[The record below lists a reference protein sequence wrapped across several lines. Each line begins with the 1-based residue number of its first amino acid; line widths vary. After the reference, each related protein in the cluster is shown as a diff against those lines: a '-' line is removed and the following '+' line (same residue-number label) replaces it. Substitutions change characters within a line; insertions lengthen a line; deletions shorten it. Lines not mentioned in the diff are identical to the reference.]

1 MGYAMS
7 HRVLRRVAASAALAI
22 ALVATPRPPSAQP
35 TRPAPPSVDYDDQDD
50 RRSDFWERALDP
62 ASEKYDGLVER
73 AATLL
78 RETDRDS
85 LGQAGQLL
93 RDAIKLAPDRPL
105 AHLWTG
111 RLADRLGDHAGC
123 AQAIARALDL
133 APDLDAPGGA
143 EPTEWAAHYELA
155 VCRARSGKYEAA
167 IEGLRR
173 ILGRARGREV
183 AIYQRL
189 GECYMALGRLDE
201 AVEAFRQGIRLSPY
215 SAELGFGL
223 AVAHD
228 RDDDAAQSRDA
239 LQSAL
244 ARDPRAGSLVAVG
257 RIWIPRADAPYYL
270 GLAALGGDDHPRAVL
285 HFRRYLAAAGEG
297 PWSRRARA
305 HYEEAVSGAI
315 AGRGLAVRGSA
326 TIDQA
331 RAAAI
336 IGKADGG
343 LQACLRKA
351 PDLIVRVS
359 ITAVVPIKGKSA
371 DTTGAMKPGVRVLVQ
386 EPSDTPS
393 ADVRAA
399 IACAEGVARKVALP
413 RPTGAPGT
421 YITAEFDVVAR

>member
-1 MGYAMS
+1 VS
-7 HRVLRRVAASAALAI
+7 HRFLRRTAAGAALAL
-22 ALVATPRPPSAQP
+22 ALVVTPRPPSAQP
-35 TRPAPPSVDYDDQDD
+35 TRPAPPAVDYDDQDD
-50 RRSDFWERALDP
+50 RKSDFWERALDP
-62 ASEKYDGLVER
+62 ASERYDGLVER

-85 LGQAGQLL
+85 LTQAGQLL
-93 RDAIKLAPDRPL
+93 RDAIRLVPDRPL
-105 AHLWTG
+105 AHLWSG

-123 AQAIARALDL
+123 ARSIAKALDL
-133 APDLDAPGGA
+133 SPELDAPGGT

-173 ILGRARGREV
+173 ILGRAHGREV

-239 LQSAL
+239 MQSAL
-244 ARDPRAGSLVAVG
+244 GRDPRAGSLVAVG
-257 RIWIPRADAPYYL
+257 RIWIPPVDAPYYL
-270 GLAALGGDDHPRAVL
+270 GLAALGMEDHPRAVL

-297 PWSRRARA
+297 AWSRRARA
-305 HYEEAVSGAI
+305 HYEEALAGAV

-331 RAAAI
+331 RAGAV

-359 ITAVVPIKGKSA
+359 ITAVVPIKGKAA
-371 DTTGAMKPGVRVLVQ
+371 DTTGAVKPGVRVLIQ
-386 EPSDTPS
+386 EPSDSPS

-399 IACAEGVARKVALP
+399 IGCAEAVARRVALP

-421 YITAEFDVVAR
+421 YITAEFDAVAR